1 MTQHN
6 GHGETFI
13 NLLKTWMKWPTVH
26 WCSSVPKASLFEGH
40 QGQFLCLIGV
50 GLEGAWLAR
59 DVYFVWIKCLLDDI
73 ILNFKKN
80 VKKKK
85 LNGITLSGFGIDS
98 VSVTGSETTDSLLS
112 LLAVASGCWSMDSMI
127 GSVCTQNVKW
137 ETHLKGEA
145 SFYLLSA
152 VFCSQE
158 LLDTIYSLIF
168 LAGSCL
174 APVSW
179 PLLML
184 WSMANY
190 ENGLFFFPRHICTYI
205 FVISLICICQLTNQ
219 HCP

>member
-6 GHGETFI
+6 GHGETSAAAI
-13 NLLKTWMKWPTVH
+13 LLKTWMKWPTVH
-26 WCSSVPKASLFEGH
+26 WCSSIPKESLLDGDR
-40 QGQFLCLIGV
+40 GQFLCLIGV
-50 GLEGAWLAR
+50 GLEGAWCAR
-59 DVYFVWIKCLLDDI
+59 DVYFIWIKCLLDDT
-73 ILNFKKN
+73 ILNKK
-80 VKKKK
+80 KSKKK

-158 LLDTIYSLIF
+158 LLGTIYCLIF
-168 LAGSCL
+168 LAGSSL
-174 APVSW
+174 APVTW
-179 PLLML
+179 PLLIL
-184 WSMANY
+184 WSMTNY
-190 ENGLFFFPRHICTYI
+190 ENGCFFTPHLQLYICY
-205 FVISLICICQLTNQ
+205 
-219 HCP
+219 